1 MWAGAVHHMWAEVLP
16 HVLGAQRVGSDHV
29 GEWGGR
35 GGEPSLALAV
45 AEAVGVWQ
53 ACVCCP
59 HMLGP

>member
-1 MWAGAVHHMWAEVLP
+1 MWAEVLP

-53 ACVCCP
+53 ARVCCP